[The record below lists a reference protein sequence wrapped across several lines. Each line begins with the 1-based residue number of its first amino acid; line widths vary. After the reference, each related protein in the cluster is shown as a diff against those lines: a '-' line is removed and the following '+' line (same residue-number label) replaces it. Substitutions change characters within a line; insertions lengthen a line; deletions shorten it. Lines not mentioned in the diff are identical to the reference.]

1 MDLDII
7 KEIGNIGV
15 GSAST
20 ALSNITDKSIN
31 ISIPSVYKK
40 SVNDFLKTVSYS
52 DKNICLMIYS
62 NVVGEISGGLLTMY
76 TKNFL
81 EELLGKDVR
90 NFNKIDRYRIMKY
103 NEILTY
109 SYIHS
114 IGKFLNIDLVTMESQ
129 IIDKRI
135 NSILLNLIL
144 SDISRYDE
152 VIINETKIFLEKKE
166 NTCYI
171 ALFLTK
177 NDYEKLFKIVRERYG
192 V

>member
-1 MDLDII
+1 MDII